1 MKLMIQNLKD
11 SWSDLKA
18 ILGCLKKLQN
28 SLQDLQKANQNLTKV
43 SHTLKRSVKRYQF
56 KNAVP
61 LAKIDKIIKR

>member
-1 MKLMIQNLKD
+1 MKLMIENLKD
-11 SWSDLKA
+11 SWSA
-18 ILGCLKKLQN
+18 ILGCLQKLQN

-43 SHTLKRSVKRYQF
+43 SHTLERSVKRYQF